1 MFFFMAPGSSHRL
14 DEAPAVPLEVERLVA
29 AIARLMVA
37 HRLGDLRTG
46 GERALVVCL
55 DVGDGHAEVLA
66 RDAGALG
73 TDRAV
78 GALGTD
84 PDHAVAELDQGV
96 ADHAVLAPEPRVR
109 DLAEPEGSNA
119 ASRRSFLARSTG
131 LIATSPCF
139 PARPEQFAQL
149 RAGAVES

>member
-1 MFFFMAPGSSHRL
+1 MFFFTGPGSSHRL
-14 DEAPAVPLEVERLVA
+14 DEAPAVALEVQRLVT
-29 AIARLMVA
+29 AIARPMVA

-46 GERALVVCL
+46 GERTLVVRL

-84 PDHAVAELDQGV
+84 PDHAV
-96 ADHAVLAPEPRVR
+96 LAHEPRVR
-109 DLAEPEGSNA
+109 DLAGPERAFQERERGADVLIGKLGND
-119 ASRRSFLARSTG
+119 RRSG
-131 LIATSPCF
+131 
-139 PARPEQFAQL
+139 
-149 RAGAVES
+149 